1 MRDFFKYA
9 LILLVIAPFI
19 FVLESFVFGAP
30 RTVSQNSESVRV
42 ACRNGGGGKGFCS
55 CVTEDFRA
63 RLDVNAIALRR
74 LMFVRDTVP
83 DRQRHYKE
91 ADAAC
96 RFKIN

>member
-1 MRDFFKYA
+1 MRDFVKGA
-9 LILLVIAPFI
+9 LILAVLAPFI
-19 FVLESFVFGAP
+19 FVLESFFYGAP
-30 RTVSQNSESVRV
+30 QTVAENGESVRATCLKDGGDTIFCGCV
-42 ACRNGGGGKGFCS
+42 AD
-55 CVTEDFRA
+55 DFRA